1 MSEPFDLT
9 SPREGARDA
18 VRADAEPTAEVRRVK
33 GVVKWF
39 DPRKDYG
46 FIIVNGE
53 PDIQRDAMMHVS
65 VLRQAGHSRADEGAN
80 VECRIQRTER
90 GWQVLSID
98 HIDPPK
104 IATLVGLADEAYE
117 PVMVKWFDTR
127 KGFGFVQ
134 RPAEPDTDIFL
145 HIVALREIGL
155 AEVATGDILRAVVGP
170 GKSDGLMVLALKAT
184 QQN

>member
-1 MSEPFDLT
+1 M
-9 SPREGARDA
+9 
-18 VRADAEPTAEVRRVK
+18 RRVK

-46 FIIVNGE
+46 FVIVSGE
-53 PDIQRDAMMHVS
+53 PDIRQDAMLHVS
-65 VLRQAGHSRADEGAN
+65 VLRQTGHTRADEGAN
-80 VECRIQRTER
+80 IECRIQRTER

-104 IATLVGLADEAYE
+104 IDTLTDLADDAFET
-117 PVMVKWFDTR
+117 VVVKWFDTR

-134 RPAEPDTDIFL
+134 RPADPETDVFL

-155 AEVATGDILRAVVGP
+155 AEVNTGDILRALVGP
-170 GKSDGLMVLALKAT
+170 GKRDGLMVLALKGT